1 MAQRKGS
8 GKPSRKQPA
17 AASPKRPGRPVRTLA
32 SVVGPQTYAVWVEML
47 RTLVPHG
54 RTHRLSVLVAAM
66 LRHAADVAQK
76 SGRRRVARGSVA
88 ASLLSA
94 SEEADPVAVADELG
108 DVLVRLFRDARVS
121 GQRVNARGVP
131 YSVLDSAIA
140 QFVAWEMMP
149 WE

>member
-1 MAQRKGS
+1 M
-8 GKPSRKQPA
+8 
-17 AASPKRPGRPVRTLA
+17 
-32 SVVGPQTYAVWVEML
+32 
-47 RTLVPHG
+47 
-54 RTHRLSVLVAAM
+54 
-66 LRHAADVAQK
+66 
-76 SGRRRVARGSVA
+76 
-88 ASLLSA
+88 
-94 SEEADPVAVADELG
+94 AVADELG

>member
-1 MAQRKGS
+1 
-8 GKPSRKQPA
+8 
-17 AASPKRPGRPVRTLA
+17 
-32 SVVGPQTYAVWVEML
+32 
-47 RTLVPHG
+47 
-54 RTHRLSVLVAAM
+54 M